1 MVDRVYQRNAIQT
14 PPSAPESPS
23 SGYPTDGDSSQGVPA
38 TAPGSYWFYMITE
51 SLRKVIV
58 DAGLTPNHQELGRL
72 SEAIR
77 RAATESRV
85 GMVQFAS
92 SAEHVEGQLNGK
104 AAHPAGVQAMLDAHE
119 GAIGR
124 VSGVSVIT
132 VEEA

>member
-1 MVDRVYQRNAIQT
+1 MVDRVYQRNAIQSA
-14 PPSAPESPS
+14 PPVPSAPSV
-23 SGYPTDGDSSQGVPA
+23 GYPTDGDSSQSVPA

-51 SLRKVIV
+51 SLRRVIV
-58 DAGLTPNHQELGRL
+58 DAGLTPNHEELGRL

-77 RAATESRV
+77 RAATESRS
-85 GMVQFAS
+85 GMVQFATPS
-92 SAEHVEGQLNGK
+92 EHVAGQLNGK